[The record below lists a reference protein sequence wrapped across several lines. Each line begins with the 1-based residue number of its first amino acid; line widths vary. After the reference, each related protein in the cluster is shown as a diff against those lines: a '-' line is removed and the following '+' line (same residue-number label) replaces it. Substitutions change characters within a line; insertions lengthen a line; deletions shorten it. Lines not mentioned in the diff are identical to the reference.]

1 MSIRNKLAIAMA
13 IISLPFIVYS
23 LTREKQKPQD
33 HILPADKNS
42 FQFASNVSGPQQ
54 KIQVAVLLDV
64 SNSMDGLID
73 QARAQLWNMVSVLG
87 RTECANGTPLIEI
100 SLYEY
105 GRSTNSERNG
115 YVKQVNAFTGD
126 LDEVSKNLYSLS
138 TDGGDEYCGQVI
150 YTSLQ
155 ELDWDSASNNY
166 KVIFIA
172 GNEDFLQGSLHF
184 KKACAE
190 AQKKGVIVNTIYCGS
205 RQDAIRENWN
215 LGAECGR
222 GSFTVIDQD
231 ANEEEIPTPYDSE
244 LLTLNTSLNNTYI
257 GYGATGA
264 DRKSKLEDV
273 DQMNLSMKTS
283 VAVKRVAVKGN
294 KKTYKNAEW
303 DLVDAYAAD
312 SAVITKLPA
321 QSLHDT
327 LKNKSRTEVTGI
339 VKQKLAERDKIQ
351 EKITALS
358 KARDAFVAAEKK
370 KKAGANINTLESEIE
385 KILKE
390 QVRRFNMNIP

>member
-1 MSIRNKLAIAMA
+1 MSTRNKLAIAAA
-13 IISLPFIVYS
+13 IISLPLIVYS
-23 LTREKQKPQD
+23 LNREKQKPRD
-33 HILPADKNS
+33 PVLPADKNS
-42 FQFASNVSGPQQ
+42 FQFSSNVSGPQQ

-87 RTECANGTPLIEI
+87 KTECANGTPQIEI
-100 SLYEY
+100 ALYEY
-105 GRSTNSERNG
+105 GRSTNNERNG
-115 YVKQVNAFTGD
+115 YVKQINAFTGD
-126 LDEVSKNLYSLS
+126 LDEVSKNLFSLN

-155 ELDWDSASNNY
+155 ELEWDTASSNY

-172 GNEDFLQGSLHF
+172 GNEDFLQGSVHF
-184 KKACAE
+184 KQACAE
-190 AQKKGVIVNTIYCGS
+190 ANKKGVIVNTIYCGS
-205 RQDAIRENWN
+205 RQNAIRENWN

-231 ANEEEIPTPYDSE
+231 ANEEEIPTPYDNE
-244 LLTLNTSLNNTYI
+244 LLTLNTSLNNTYM

-283 VAVKRVAVKGN
+283 VAVKRITVKGN

-303 DLVDAYAAD
+303 DLVDAYEAD
-312 SAVITKLPA
+312 SMVISKIPAPSLPEA
-321 QSLHDT
+321 LQS
-327 LKNKSRTEVTGI
+327 KSKTEVAAI
-339 VKQKLAERDKIQ
+339 VKNKLAERGVLQ
-351 EKITALS
+351 EKIAKLS
-358 KARDAFVAAEKK
+358 TSRDAYIAAERK

-390 QVRRFNMNIP
+390 QVKRFNMNIP

>member
-1 MSIRNKLAIAMA
+1 MSIRNL
-13 IISLPFIVYS
+13 L
-23 LTREKQKPQD
+23 
-33 HILPADKNS
+33 LPAVSVAAVSLLVFSLNRKQAPIPDPGLPTDQTPFK
-42 FQFASNVSGPQQ
+42 FASNTNAAQQ

-87 RTECANGTPLIEI
+87 RTECASGTPLVEI
-100 SLYEY
+100 ALYEY
-105 GRSTNSERNG
+105 GRSTNRQADG

-126 LDEVSKNLYSLS
+126 LDEVSKNLFALA

-150 YTSLQ
+150 YTSLR
-155 ELDWDSASNNY
+155 ELDWDTSSQNY

-184 KKACAE
+184 KKACDE
-190 AQKKGVIVNTIYCGS
+190 AKNKGVIVNTIYCGS
-205 RQDAIRENWN
+205 KRDAIRENWN

-231 ANEEEIPTPYDSE
+231 ANEEEIPTPYDNE
-244 LLTLNTSLNNTYI
+244 LLTLNTNLNNTYI

-273 DQMNLSMKTS
+273 DQMNYSLKTS

-294 KKTYKNAEW
+294 KKMYKNAEW
-303 DLVDAYAAD
+303 DMVDAYEAD
-312 SAVITKLPA
+312 STVISKIPV
-321 QSLHDT
+321 QSLHDS
-327 LKNKSRTEVTGI
+327 LKSKSRTEVAAI
-339 VKQKLAERDKIQ
+339 VKQKKAERDILQ
-351 EKITALS
+351 ERIAKLS
-358 KARDAFVAAEKK
+358 KERDAFIASEKR
-370 KKAGANINTLESEIE
+370 KKAGTNISTLESEIE